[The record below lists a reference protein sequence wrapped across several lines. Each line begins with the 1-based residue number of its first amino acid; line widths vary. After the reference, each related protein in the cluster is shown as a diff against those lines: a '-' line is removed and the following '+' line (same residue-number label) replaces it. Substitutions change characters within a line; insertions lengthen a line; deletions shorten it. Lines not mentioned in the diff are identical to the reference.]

1 MAYNNNKNQ
10 RCSCCDYTHFSTY
23 HDHSTPRTFHY
34 LAEEDVYVCS
44 ECTDAIYESLSEFEF
59 DGDLYDGMPLE
70 PPRKAVDG
78 DLSSLGTLSPKD
90 EEARP
95 EPSVAVLEGIAVGH
109 GSSRNG

>member
-23 HDHSTPRTFHY
+23 HDHSIPRTFHY
-34 LAEEDVYVCS
+34 LAEEDAYVCS
-44 ECTDAIYESLSEFEF
+44 ECTDSIYESLLEFDT

-70 PPRKAVDG
+70 RPRKAVDG
-78 DLSSLGTLSPKD
+78 DLLFPGTLSLGN

-95 EPSVAVLEGIAVGH
+95 EPSVAVLEGIAVGD